1 MSIIPKYR
9 KYAIVAYKSTL
20 SENNDFHLL
29 TGRKPTSIGGSP
41 ECSNLSCYANK
52 DCCSINSRSVS
63 IMKYSL
69 SSILRTSCTSMAFAV
84 WSALSSKESFTLQS
98 AVTDIASEAFRMPVS
113 LQSLDPSVSGL
124 DRKLTTSAFSLEQP
138 LPIIEAV
145 WVSILHMEG
154 SSADWYLTFATDKAL
169 LVPGLL
175 QSSYCVTHDREPT
188 LGTSRS
194 KVSLIVL
201 LTVDFVV

>member
-1 MSIIPKYR
+1 MNNNSIICCLNILFYVNSKNCNQNTVIKALRSKQLRNKNCHNSISLSMSIIPKYR
-9 KYAIVAYKSTL
+9 KYAFVAYKSTL

-41 ECSNLSCYANK
+41 EWSNLSCYANK

-98 AVTDIASEAFRMPVS
+98 AVTDLKIDVS
-113 LQSLDPSVSGL
+113 NQ
-124 DRKLTTSAFSLEQP
+124 
-138 LPIIEAV
+138 
-145 WVSILHMEG
+145 
-154 SSADWYLTFATDKAL
+154 
-169 LVPGLL
+169 
-175 QSSYCVTHDREPT
+175 
-188 LGTSRS
+188 
-194 KVSLIVL
+194 
-201 LTVDFVV
+201 